1 MWTGLR
7 SIEAVTTVVGTHA
20 FKSDLRG
27 VEDFFYACRE
37 YLFDLA
43 RLTATKKIFPIFSF
57 FLLLRI
63 MRR

>member
-1 MWTGLR
+1 MDWVKKNYK
-7 SIEAVTTVVGTHA
+7 AVTTVVGTHA

-43 RLTATKKIFPIFSF
+43 RLTAMYEKNIPDI
-57 FLLLRI
+57 
-63 MRR
+63 